1 MHESNKVTSHSRLA
15 VYFAL
20 ALILIL
26 CLWIGWSDFD
36 PRISQDEIREGIR
49 STIRQVIQFA
59 VQYAIPAAILAF
71 FVKETRAWIRS
82 RSGQHSSDDN

>member
-1 MHESNKVTSHSRLA
+1 MHESNKVTSHSRKA

-36 PRISQDEIREGIR
+36 PQVSQDEIREGIR
-49 STIRQVIQFA
+49 STIRQSIQFA
-59 VQYAIPAAILAF
+59 VQYAIPAAILGF
-71 FVKETRAWIRS
+71 FVKEALSWIRS
-82 RSGQHSSDDN
+82 RTGQRGPDGS